1 MDKEYVKEQFGE
13 VLINVYVELGR
24 KLVSIGDMLSWDSGT
39 IIKLN
44 KTSGESVDFIVNNKP
59 LANGEIMVLDDK
71 FGIRITDIMSKTAIS
86 EMKKDG
92 LYD

>member
-1 MDKEYVKEQFGE
+1 MDKEYVKDQFGE

>member
-24 KLVSIGDMLSWDSGT
+24 KLVSIGDMLSWDAGT

>member
-59 LANGEIMVLDDK
+59 LASGEIMVLDDK